1 LRRYNAAAAREA
13 AAIAAWAARSRPM
26 ANSGEE
32 ESGGGAGQ
40 LSVPAMPLR
49 FTPNSWTPGWG
60 GAGCPY
66 QTQFE
71 SAWN

>member
-1 LRRYNAAAAREA
+1 
-13 AAIAAWAARSRPM
+13 M